1 VCPGSEIDEERKSY
15 HDAAAHVH
23 DLFGAKLDAES
34 IKAEEEALLKLYEAL
49 NGRFCGKFEC
59 Q

>member
-1 VCPGSEIDEERKSY
+1 VY
-15 HDAAAHVH
+15 

-49 NGRFCGKFEC
+49 NGRFSGKFER